1 MSERCCIT
9 FFFKLAYGADMLF
22 LTAFFA
28 VCRFAFFPLAE
39 FVSVRIAV
47 FKHERCV
54 IRVCS
59 AFARIEILGRI
70 YAIRRSCQRI
80 LIYGL
85 NIKCMI
91 YFIDYRLTVLT
102 KIIVSGKIG
111 IMQFTVTL
119 VFNLISQRETC
130 QSLILSACRRIRIS
144 GSVCYN
150 DEIFG
155 ISSCG

>member
-22 LTAFFA
+22 LTAFFTI
-28 VCRFAFFPLAE
+28 CRFAFFPLTE
-39 FVSVRIAV
+39 FVTAWSTA
-47 FKHERCV
+47 FKYKRCV

-59 AFARIEILGRI
+59 AYARIEILGRI
-70 YAIRRSCQRI
+70 YAICRKCKRI
-80 LIYGL
+80 LVYGL
-85 NIKCMI
+85 YIKCMI
-91 YFIDYRLTVLT
+91 FFIDFCLTVLT
-102 KIIVSGKIG
+102 KTIVSGKIG
-111 IMQFTVTL
+111 IIQFTVTL

>member
-1 MSERCCIT
+1 
-9 FFFKLAYGADMLF
+9 MLF

-28 VCRFAFFPLAE
+28 ICRLTFFPLAE
-39 FVSVRIAV
+39 CVTVWSAA
-47 FKHERCV
+47 FKYKRCV
-54 IRVCS
+54 ICVCS

-70 YAIRRSCQRI
+70 YAICRNCKRI

-85 NIKCMI
+85 YIKYMI
-91 YFIDYRLTVLT
+91 YFIDFYLTVLT

-111 IMQFTVTL
+111 IIQFTVTL

-150 DEIFG
+150 DEKYSLQGTTQGRYLTGGVPPVRF
-155 ISSCG
+155 SM

>member
-1 MSERCCIT
+1 
-9 FFFKLAYGADMLF
+9 MLF

-28 VCRFAFFPLAE
+28 ICRLTFFPLAE
-39 FVSVRIAV
+39 CVTVWSAA
-47 FKHERCV
+47 FKYKRCV
-54 IRVCS
+54 ICVCS

-70 YAIRRSCQRI
+70 YAICRNCKRI

-85 NIKCMI
+85 YIKYMI
-91 YFIDYRLTVLT
+91 YFIDFYLTVLT

-111 IMQFTVTL
+111 IIQFTVTL

-130 QSLILSACRRIRIS
+130 QSLILSARRRIRIS

-150 DEIFG
+150 DKIFS

>member
-1 MSERCCIT
+1 
-9 FFFKLAYGADMLF
+9 MLF

-28 VCRFAFFPLAE
+28 ICRLTFFPLAE
-39 FVSVRIAV
+39 CVTVWSAA
-47 FKHERCV
+47 FKYKRCV
-54 IRVCS
+54 ICVCS

-70 YAIRRSCQRI
+70 YAICRNCKRI

-85 NIKCMI
+85 YIKYMI
-91 YFIDYRLTVLT
+91 YFIDFYLTVLT

-111 IMQFTVTL
+111 IIQFTVTL

-130 QSLILSACRRIRIS
+130 QSLILSARRRIRIS

-150 DEIFG
+150 DKKYSLQGTTQGNGLTGGVPPVRF
-155 ISSCG
+155 SM

>member
-1 MSERCCIT
+1 MSERCCVT
-9 FFFKLAYGADMLF
+9 FFFCLADGAYMLL
-22 LTAFFA
+22 LTACCA
-28 VCRFAFFPLAE
+28 GCRFAFFPLAE
-39 FVSVRIAV
+39 FVTVWSAA
-47 FKHERCV
+47 FKYKRYV
-54 IRVCS
+54 IRVRS
-59 AFARIEILGRI
+59 AFARIEILCRI
-70 YAIRRSCQRI
+70 YAICRSCKRI
-80 LIYGL
+80 LVCGL
-85 NIKCMI
+85 DIKCMI
-91 YFIDYRLTVLT
+91 FFIDFCLTVFT

-150 DEIFG
+150 DEVFG

>member
-9 FFFKLAYGADMLF
+9 FFFCLADGADMLF

-28 VCRFAFFPLAE
+28 VCRFAFFPLTE
-39 FVSVRIAV
+39 FVTAWSTA
-47 FKHERCV
+47 FKYKRCV

-70 YAIRRSCQRI
+70 YAICRKCKRI
-80 LIYGL
+80 LVYGL
-85 NIKCMI
+85 YIKCMI
-91 YFIDYRLTVLT
+91 FFIDFCLTVLT
-102 KIIVSGKIG
+102 KTIVSGKIG
-111 IMQFTVTL
+111 IIQFTVTL

>member
-1 MSERCCIT
+1 
-9 FFFKLAYGADMLF
+9 MLF

-28 VCRFAFFPLAE
+28 ICRLTFFPLAE
-39 FVSVRIAV
+39 CVTVWSAA
-47 FKHERCV
+47 FKYKRCV
-54 IRVCS
+54 ICVCS

-70 YAIRRSCQRI
+70 YAICRNCKRI

-85 NIKCMI
+85 YIKYMI
-91 YFIDYRLTVLT
+91 YFIDFYLTVLT

-111 IMQFTVTL
+111 IIQFTVTL

-150 DEIFG
+150 DKIFS